1 MSAWLLLGVAAFDD
15 AAAGEVS
22 NAGAV
27 DGVVAVAVP
36 EWEAVL
42 QWQQA

>member
-1 MSAWLLLGVAAFDD
+1 MLLGVAAFDD

-27 DGVVAVAVP
+27 DGVVVEVVP